1 MDSILDKGYATFMED
16 TLRDMVALPVEGIC
30 IVAKLK
36 GGGHMMN
43 YYRSSPVDKL
53 TYAGLIQQNAIVAT
67 LQANNWI
74 PKRDADTE

>member
-1 MDSILDKGYATFMED
+1 MDNILDKSYANFLEE
-16 TLRDMVALPVEGIC
+16 TLQDMVALPVEGIC

-53 TYAGLIQQNAIVAT
+53 TYAGLIQQDAIIAT
-67 LQANNWI
+67 LQANKWI
-74 PKRDADTE
+74 PNHDDASE

>member
-1 MDSILDKGYATFMED
+1 MDSILDKDYANFLEE

-43 YYRSSPVDKL
+43 YYRLSPVDKI
-53 TYAGLIQQNAIVAT
+53 TYAGLIQQDAIIAT
-67 LQANNWI
+67 LQTNNWI
-74 PKRDADTE
+74 PKRDADAE

>member
-36 GGGHMMN
+36 GGGQMMN

-53 TYAGLIQQNAIVAT
+53 TYAGLIQQDAIVAT